1 VQEVPVEAEK
11 LYKKA
16 LSDLDAKRQPEGLA
30 GLRAAIQIFPRYYY
44 ALERL
49 GSEYIKL
56 GTPEAMEAAAILLDS
71 ATQVNPRGFK
81 SWYGLAYAHYVLGN
95 VANSSAAIQK
105 ALEINATSPDALLL
119 NGVLLRNAKKYGE
132 AEKQLVKARDIAKNT
147 LPRIHKELGLLYGK
161 YMDKYP
167 DAVKELKMYLKSVP
181 EAKDAEELK
190 KLITEY
196 ESKSVP
202 KT

>member
-1 VQEVPVEAEK
+1 
-11 LYKKA
+11 
-16 LSDLDAKRQPEGLA
+16 
-30 GLRAAIQIFPRYYY
+30 
-44 ALERL
+44 
-49 GSEYIKL
+49 
-56 GTPEAMEAAAILLDS
+56 
-71 ATQVNPRGFK
+71 
-81 SWYGLAYAHYVLGN
+81 
-95 VANSSAAIQK
+95 
-105 ALEINATSPDALLL
+105 L
-119 NGVLLRNAKKYGE
+119 NGVLLRNAKKYAE

-202 KT
+202 KP